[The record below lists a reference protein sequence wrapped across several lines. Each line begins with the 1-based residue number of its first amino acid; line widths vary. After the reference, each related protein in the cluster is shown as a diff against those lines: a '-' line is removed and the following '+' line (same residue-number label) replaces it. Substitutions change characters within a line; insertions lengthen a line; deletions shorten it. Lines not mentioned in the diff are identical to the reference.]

1 MTSKTIVSN
10 KLVFTGSLGEALVA
24 RLDSPESPDA
34 YVLFA
39 HYFTG
44 NKDISALSRIA
55 RALNKA
61 NIALFRFD
69 YTGLGASGGDFANTN
84 FSSNVK
90 DLITAASFMREH
102 YEAPQIIVGHSL
114 GGTAAIAAASEIPE
128 VKAVATI
135 GSPCDTAHV
144 RHNFAN
150 HIDEINEKG
159 EAEVLLG
166 GKKFNIKKQFLDDIC
181 NQDMPGKINN
191 LKKALLVMHS
201 PIDAIVGIE
210 NAQRI
215 YELAKHPKSFISLDN
230 ADHLL
235 MKSPA
240 DSKYVAAVLAAWA
253 SRYLD
258 KHTKY

>member
-1 MTSKTIVSN
+1 MMLRAVVSK
-10 KLVFTGSLGEALVA
+10 KLVFKGSLGDDLVA
-24 RLDSPESPDA
+24 RLDTPESPLA

-44 NKDISALSRIA
+44 NKDISALSRIS
-55 RALNKA
+55 RALNQA

-69 YTGLGASGGDFANTN
+69 YTGLGASGGNFANTN

-90 DLITAASFMREH
+90 DLIAAANFMRDH
-102 YEAPQIIVGHSL
+102 YQAPQIVVGHSL
-114 GGTAAIAAASEIPE
+114 GGTSAIAAASDIPE

-135 GSPCDTAHV
+135 GSPYDTAHV
-144 RHNFAN
+144 QHNFAN

-159 EAEVLLG
+159 EAEVILG
-166 GKKFNIKKQFLDDIC
+166 GKKFNIKKQFLDDIN
-181 NQDMPGKINN
+181 NQNMPEKISN
-191 LKKALLVMHS
+191 LRKALLVMHS
-201 PIDAIVGIE
+201 PVDGTVSIE

-235 MKSPA
+235 MRCPK
-240 DSKYVAAVLAAWA
+240 DSKYVAEVLAAWA
-253 SRYLD
+253 SRYLNN
-258 KHTKY
+258 

>member
-1 MTSKTIVSN
+1 MTGIYINSN
-10 KLVFTGSLGEALVA
+10 NMTFTGSTGAKLTA
-24 RLDSPESPDA
+24 RLDSPEKPVA

-44 NKDISALSRIA
+44 NKDITALRRIS
-55 RALNKA
+55 RALNNV

-69 YTGLGASGGDFANTN
+69 YTGLGDSEGDFTNTN
-84 FSSNVK
+84 FTSNVQ
-90 DLITAASFMREH
+90 DLIAAANFMRDN
-102 YEAPQIIVGHSL
+102 YAAPQILVGHSL
-114 GGTAAIAAASEIPE
+114 GGTAAIAAASQIPE

-144 RHNFAN
+144 QHNFEN
-150 HIDEINEKG
+150 YIEEIKSKG
-159 EAEVLLG
+159 EAEVILG
-166 GKKFNIKKQFLDDIC
+166 GKKFNIKKQFLDDIN
-181 NQDMPGKINN
+181 NQDMPQKIRN

-201 PIDAIVGIE
+201 PIDETVGIE

-215 YELAKHPKSFISLDN
+215 YELARHPKSFISLDK

-240 DSKYVAAVLAAWA
+240 DGKYVAEVLAAWA
-253 SRYLD
+253 GRYLD
-258 KHTKY
+258 A